1 MCLQCRTLSTV
12 PIQPADISDDVALTQ
27 GIADFTNR
35 DKREQRRT
43 LSKQFWQDR
52 RPIELS
58 LDPDDE
64 VVLARTGVA
73 PSGAC
78 RRPG

>member
-1 MCLQCRTLSTV
+1 MCLQRRTLSTI

-43 LSKQFWQDR
+43 LSKHFWQDR
-52 RPIELS
+52 ALTADRS
-58 LDPDDE
+58 N
-64 VVLARTGVA
+64 
-73 PSGAC
+73 
-78 RRPG
+78 